1 MEVKNDSEAKVER
14 KENFRDSFETM
25 LIGAFDFQDNSENIF
40 SFSDEKSSYSFGNIL
55 SEKEKILFERK
66 NIRSKSSISG
76 KSNLN
81 I

>member
-1 MEVKNDSEAKVER
+1 MEVKNDSEANVER

-40 SFSDEKSSYSFGNIL
+40 SFSDEKSSYSFGSIL

-66 NIRSKSSISG
+66 NIRSKSSISR

>member
-14 KENFRDSFETM
+14 KENFRDSLETM

-40 SFSDEKSSYSFGNIL
+40 SFSDEKSGYSFGSIQ
-55 SEKEKILFERK
+55 SKKEKILFERK

-76 KSNLN
+76 RSS
-81 I
+81 